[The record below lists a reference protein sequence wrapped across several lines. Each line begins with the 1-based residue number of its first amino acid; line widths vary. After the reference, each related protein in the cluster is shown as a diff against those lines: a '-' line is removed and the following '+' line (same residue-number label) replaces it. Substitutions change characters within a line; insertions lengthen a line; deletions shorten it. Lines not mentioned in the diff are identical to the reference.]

1 MVGSGVRSVCW
12 RTLDTV
18 VITHIAVLKGK
29 RNTSLAFFTSH
40 ERSLLKSTWGSQA
53 TRLSRDS
60 FLSFSS
66 CRLCLLPSRSPVACA
81 ANGDIFCRE
90 CAMNN
95 ILAQLKEIKR
105 LEKESERQRIDE
117 EEDIRKAEEEARV
130 RAIGEF
136 EKVQIGLER
145 KVGGSAD
152 KETER
157 REGSKI
163 LIGDDSKGEPKGK
176 KRKFELD
183 EEELLRIARE
193 ERTKA
198 KRTIQDEK
206 AEASKSQLP
215 SFWVPS
221 LTPSSNTSNTLHHV
235 PKSAKPN
242 PICPASS
249 ENNPHRLSLKTL
261 VSVNFTEEKDGKS
274 GEVTRV
280 CPSCKKVLS
289 NGSKAMLTKPCG
301 HVICKPCVNKFMTP
315 HHDDPDPH
323 NPEAEHRGVRCYVCD
338 TDLTE
343 SKSGNGKKDK
353 ERIRPGLVQISSDG
367 TGFAGSGKNVVER
380 EGVAFQC

>member
-1 MVGSGVRSVCW
+1 MAHS
-12 RTLDTV
+12 
-18 VITHIAVLKGK
+18 K

-53 TRLSRDS
+53 TRLTRDS
-60 FLSFSS
+60 FLPFSS

-105 LEKESERQRIDE
+105 LERESKRHRVDE
-117 EEDIRKAEEEARV
+117 EEEIRKAEEEARV
-130 RAIGEF
+130 RAVDEF
-136 EKVQIGLER
+136 EKVQIGLEG
-145 KVGGSAD
+145 KVGGRAD
-152 KETER
+152 KETVR
-157 REGSKI
+157 REGGKV
-163 LIGDDSKGEPKGK
+163 LIGDDSKGGEPKGR

-206 AEASKSQLP
+206 AEASRSQLP

-235 PKSAKPN
+235 AKSAKLC
-242 PICPASS
+242 PICPASL
-249 ENNPHRLSLKTL
+249 EDKPHRLSLKTL
-261 VSVNFTEEKDGKS
+261 VSVNFTEERDDKN
-274 GEVTRV
+274 GEMTRV
-280 CPSCKKVLS
+280 CPSCKKALS

-315 HHDDPDPH
+315 HHDGPDPH
-323 NPEAEHRGVRCYVCD
+323 NPDVEHHGVRCYVCD
-338 TDLTE
+338 TDVTE
-343 SKSGNGKKDK
+343 RKGKKEEKDK

-367 TGFAGSGKNVVER
+367 TGFAGGGKNVVER
-380 EGVAFQC
+380 EGVTFQC